1 MQRPPRDPKAPLFGM
16 GRIFFSLFEGF
27 IVLLA
32 VLLVFGFSLYRGYGE
47 DEVRALTFA
56 SLVVGMLGLIF
67 VNRSRS
73 QNLWRALR
81 LPNRAFW
88 WVVGG
93 ALSFLAGRDLHSA
106 QRADISLRRTELD

>member
-1 MQRPPRDPKAPLFGM
+1 M

-56 SLVVGMLGLIF
+56 TLVVAMLG
-67 VNRSRS
+67 
-73 QNLWRALR
+73 
-81 LPNRAFW
+81 
-88 WVVGG
+88 
-93 ALSFLAGRDLHSA
+93 
-106 QRADISLRRTELD
+106 